1 MIATCLERGI
11 DCLCITDHNTA
22 RGALEMAAR
31 WPGIVIPGEE
41 ILTTKGEL
49 LAYFI
54 QEEIPA
60 GLTPAETIERLR
72 AQDAVISVSH
82 PYDTHR
88 HGWQEA
94 DLRAL
99 LPHVDAI
106 EVFNSRCWTR
116 RTNDLALA
124 LAHETGILG
133 TVGSDAHSYREIGRS
148 TLQMPDFQSPT
159 EFVTA
164 LQTAQFD
171 TRLSAGLIHL
181 TSRWAVLVKRYR
193 ARV

>member
-1 MIATCLERGI
+1 MIATCLKRGV
-11 DCLCITDHNTA
+11 DRLCITDHNTA

-31 WPGIVIPGEE
+31 WPEIVIPGEE

-54 QEEIPA
+54 REEIPA
-60 GLTPAETIERLR
+60 GLTPAEAIERLR

-116 RTNDLALA
+116 RINDLALA

-148 TLQMPDFQSPT
+148 TLRTSEFQSPT

-164 LQTAQFD
+164 LQTAQYD
-171 TRLSAGLIHL
+171 VRLSSALIHL
-181 TSRWAVLVKRYR
+181 TSRWAVLVKKYR